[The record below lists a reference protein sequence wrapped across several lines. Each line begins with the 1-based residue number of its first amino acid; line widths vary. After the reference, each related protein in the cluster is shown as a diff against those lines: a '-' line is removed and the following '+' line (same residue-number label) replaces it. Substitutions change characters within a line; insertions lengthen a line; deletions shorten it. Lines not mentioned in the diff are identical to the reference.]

1 MGTESNGKRRLT
13 RRRVLKA
20 GATALGGGTA
30 LLTGMPAVGALA
42 GPSFELCA

>member
-30 LLTGMPAVGALA
+30 LLAGMPDVDAQNAQA
-42 GPSFELCA
+42 PAC